1 MLAGI
6 DLVGCKAAFAHAF
19 PKLVRG
25 SAPQSLAGFQ
35 LATKDRLDDR
45 QFPSVVLSAPG
56 DRFSAVGLGDEL
68 RFDTSEIGGWRTRV
82 RGSPRPSF
90 RLPQA

>member
-6 DLVGCKAAFAHAF
+6 DLVGSKAALAPAF

-25 SAPQSLAGFQ
+25 SALQSLAGFQ
-35 LATKDRLDDR
+35 LDTKARLDDR

-56 DRFSAVGLGDEL
+56 DRFSAGLGL
-68 RFDTSEIGGWRTRV
+68 RSRWRR
-82 RGSPRPSF
+82 
-90 RLPQA
+90 